1 MPRKEPKPKI
11 ATIFGEMKFS
21 DVQIQCGNTVFNAHR
36 ILLSIWWPVFRLM
49 FEADTFEK
57 ESGKVTIDNIRPEVF
72 VEMLHFFYTGQL
84 NCDITEEN
92 AIELL
97 KEADK
102 YLIDHLKTLCK
113 EKLRQELWERRERD
127 CPRRGAL

>member
-1 MPRKEPKPKI
+1 
-11 ATIFGEMKFS
+11 
-21 DVQIQCGNTVFNAHR
+21 
-36 ILLSIWWPVFRLM
+36 M

-102 YLIDHLKTLCK
+102 YLIDQLKTLCK
-113 EKLRQELWERRERD
+113 EKLRQERRERD
-127 CPRRGAL
+127 CPRGGALWECQIVGEEYIVPGLKYKKVPIF